1 MVAAPTQ
8 RLKKDVDAE
17 SGIKVEV
24 GDMARVVRDVYPK
37 FKNLKTLTSAYK
49 ATEMDLDGSMDL
61 AQFES
66 MLKKLVLFNN
76 EARTFAGACVLR
88 ARCCTSERCLL
99 FRSPPPPACPAPPC
113 RVRSWRRR
121 ALSFLLCSLLG

>member
-88 ARCCTSERCLL
+88 ARCCTSERFCCLGL
-99 FRSPPPPACPAPPC
+99 LLPPACPAPPC